1 MIVGQGHDKNVCAWM
16 HLEEGQNRVWTDSGS
31 VFLQGDSSAPS
42 SLMAL
47 NGGMAGKEHLWLDS
61 CCFCTC
67 PASTALLISSFSFLP
82 PIEMLQC

>member
-42 SLMAL
+42 SLMAWGMPFFL
-47 NGGMAGKEHLWLDS
+47 ARNASSLGNGR
-61 CCFCTC
+61 
-67 PASTALLISSFSFLP
+67 
-82 PIEMLQC
+82 